1 MRLETGSS
9 HGGKSNITMHS
20 TVSIFK
26 KYINMVINSLRSN
39 GWLHSP
45 FQSCGSR
52 PTSLLN
58 ILWRSTS
65 FVPNATAAD
74 VGHEIRITKPD
85 DWHLHVRE
93 GKGLESVVPISA
105 EQYSRAIIMPN
116 LVPPVTTTDM
126 VRNAT

>member
-1 MRLETGSS
+1 
-9 HGGKSNITMHS
+9 
-20 TVSIFK
+20 
-26 KYINMVINSLRSN
+26 MVFNSLRSN

-45 FQSCGSR
+45 LQSCGSR
-52 PTSLLN
+52 PTTLLN

-65 FVPNATAAD
+65 FVPNATAD

-93 GKGLESVVPISA
+93 GKGLESVVPITA

-126 VRNAT
+126 VRNVN